1 MSRRHLRLTGDM
13 KKASPNE
20 GSQVVMGVGAAFSSP
35 QPQRTTRARLP
46 APWRLG
52 WAQDVASA
60 RQQPWC
66 QWAWP
71 QPMQPPRA
79 GGSKHPKKQPTKSPP
94 HPTLLKKKIKKNKN
108 GHQHLPGE
116 EKSKWRCQALAVQEQ
131 GVSTPGPDTAAL
143 DEASSKKQQQ
153 TQPQPLCNG

>member
-1 MSRRHLRLTGDM
+1 MVLPSVHHSLRER
-13 KKASPNE
+13 PE
-20 GSQVVMGVGAAFSSP
+20 PGSQPLGGLAGPRTWPLLGSSHGANGPGLSLCSHPEQEAAN
-35 QPQRTTRARLP
+35 T
-46 APWRLG
+46 
-52 WAQDVASA
+52 
-60 RQQPWC
+60 
-66 QWAWP
+66 
-71 QPMQPPRA
+71 
-79 GGSKHPKKQPTKSPP
+79 PKKQPTKSPP